1 MDSGADYA
9 VALLN
14 SVLGDGGSA
23 SLQRTNEN
31 PGFGSASERPLGF
44 ALRGQ
49 RDARERQLKKVRRFR
64 SSISRTTSTGSRRP
78 KRDASTVSRAWSI
91 GRPAATLTTASAPDE
106 RRADALLRCG
116 IHALHGAMA

>member
-31 PGFGSASERPLGF
+31 PGSCRVFL
-44 ALRGQ
+44 LRGKKLACGQ
-49 RDARERQLKKVRRFR
+49 NDSRSRFAAQFDRVCRVTARSLARAVEVDSSR
-64 SSISRTTSTGSRRP
+64 SLG
-78 KRDASTVSRAWSI
+78 
-91 GRPAATLTTASAPDE
+91 E
-106 RRADALLRCG
+106 NF
-116 IHALHGAMA
+116 